1 MRKGKWAAAGGEY
14 TVAAYV
20 FHVIVS
26 PDTQRDAAERLAREI
41 VARLAGLK
49 PLELNED

>member
-26 PDTQRDAAERLAREI
+26 PDTQRDAAERLAREV
-41 VARLAGLK
+41 VARLAGLQ
-49 PLELNED
+49 PLKDGDD